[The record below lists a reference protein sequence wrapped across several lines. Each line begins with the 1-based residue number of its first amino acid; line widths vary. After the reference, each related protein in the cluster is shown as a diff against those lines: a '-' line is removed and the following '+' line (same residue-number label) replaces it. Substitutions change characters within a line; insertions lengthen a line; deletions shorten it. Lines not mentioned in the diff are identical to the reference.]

1 GMSGR
6 LAVVKDA
13 TTQTFLQHTLL
24 NHFHHRGPVWIGLT
38 NTANNSSYTWDSGQ
52 PPIADNG
59 CVAMETNKAGVWMTF
74 PCHMDTFADIEY
86 PFVCEFPMTSVCR
99 QCGDVSS
106 NTPCTDLETVFAPF
120 TICPEDKPYCMN
132 DIYHRGGLTD
142 IFQRHI
148 CNLANQWENQLQRRP
163 SAQQQHVVSTE
174 QRPTPDDNSQLNQ
187 PNTHAP
193 DDAYDA
199 HCTQHYNTDSHDNNA
214 KTYYNH
220 DNNAKTYYTHDNNTK
235 TYYNHDNNAET
246 YYNHDNHAHT
256 YYNHD
261 NNAKSCDNYD
271 YENDHARAPVKPS
284 LCFTCGDGNND
295 MPCTRLEMVPEN
307 PFQCP
312 AEMPYCMN
320 DIFQE
325 AGMPPAVFKRCVDES
340 GCLTEWYQES
350 SDKAAC
356 FQYDPSVYTEDLVC
370 HLCCHGDRCNA
381 QLLPE
386 KSTLYKPGWNS
397 N

>member
-1 GMSGR
+1 MSGR

-86 PFVCEFPMTSVCR
+86 PF
-99 QCGDVSS
+99 CGDVSS

-120 TICPEDKPYCMN
+120 TTCPEDKPYCMN

-142 IFQRHI
+142 IFQR
-148 CNLANQWENQLQRRP
+148 C
-163 SAQQQHVVSTE
+163 VSRGTCDQE
-174 QRPTPDDNSQLNQ
+174 WYSQSSNKPQ
-187 PNTHAP
+187 
-193 DDAYDA
+193 
-199 HCTQHYNTDSHDNNA
+199 CTQYDHNVYSEGLECHLCCYGDSCNDDLLPNN
-214 KTYYNH
+214 
-220 DNNAKTYYTHDNNTK
+220 
-235 TYYNHDNNAET
+235 
-246 YYNHDNHAHT
+246 
-256 YYNHD
+256 
-261 NNAKSCDNYD
+261 
-271 YENDHARAPVKPS
+271 RAPTKPS
-284 LCFTCGDGNND
+284 LCFTCGDLDNN

-312 AEMPYCMN
+312 ADMPYCMN
-320 DIFQE
+320 DIYQE
-325 AGMPPAVFKRCVDES
+325 AGMAPAVFKRCVDEQ
-340 GCLTEWYQES
+340 GCQQEWYQES

>member
-38 NTANNSSYTWDSGQ
+38 NTANNSSYTWDS
-52 PPIADNG
+52 A
-59 CVAMETNKAGVWMTF
+59 
-74 PCHMDTFADIEY
+74 
-86 PFVCEFPMTSVCR
+86 MTSVCR

-142 IFQRHI
+142 IFQRCVSRGTCDQEWYSQSSNKPQCSQYDHNVYSEGLECHLCCYGDS
-148 CNLANQWENQLQRRP
+148 CNDDLLPNNSTLYQR
-163 SAQQQHVVSTE
+163 
-174 QRPTPDDNSQLNQ
+174 NSVQ
-187 PNTHAP
+187 PLTTTT
-193 DDAYDA
+193 Y
-199 HCTQHYNTDSHDNNA
+199 YNHDNNA

-220 DNNAKTYYTHDNNTK
+220 DNNAKTYY
-235 TYYNHDNNAET
+235 NHDNNAQT
-246 YYNHDNHAHT
+246 YYNN
-256 YYNHD
+256 D
-261 NNAKSCDNYD
+261 NNANTCDNYD
-271 YENDHARAPVKPS
+271 YASANNDHARAPIKPS
-284 LCFTCGDGNND
+284 LCFTCGDLDND
-295 MPCTRLEMVPEN
+295 MPCTQPEMAPQN

-312 AEMPYCMN
+312 AEMPFCMN
-320 DIFQE
+320 DIYQE
-325 AGMPPAVFKRCVDES
+325 AGKAPAVYKRCVDEQ
-340 GCLTEWYQES
+340 GCQTEWYQES

-370 HLCCHGDRCNA
+370 HLCCHGDGCNA

-386 KSTLYKPGWNS
+386 KSTLYKP
-397 N
+397 